1 MDKVARAINT
11 LISDIEKLLH
21 NYVFTH
27 YTALA
32 NYLWMFLGTIMAIGL
47 TLYAYDVISGKAT
60 VSRDSVVRYGL
71 GTSVIVLVMAGYSQW
86 VGDIYNVVYHI
97 PIQIGSKLANA
108 NGFGSFYHSN
118 SIGQA
123 IGHLYMQFE
132 GEMKNE
138 FHKVFQGTWAHL
150 QFNGEAL
157 IAGIMTFILGIM
169 TLLIAMAE
177 MLAAMI
183 GIAFAFSTLPL
194 FIAFGLMKFS
204 RPWLA
209 AFINWMLAF
218 SFVLILVP
226 ALLALIIQVDS
237 LAMIKVSIESTG
249 GVEDLIGVFITG
261 IVAIYLLLQIN
272 GVAKAIVGSSAGSSG
287 TAMMTGAFGAMG
299 GFAAG
304 RGLAKAGKGKWADHK
319 DKAKTAADAA
329 PGIAEKATYQKRIN
343 KWADEL

>member
-1 MDKVARAINT
+1 MDKVARGINT
-11 LISDIEKLLH
+11 LITDIEKLLH

-32 NYLWMFLGTIMAIGL
+32 HYLWICLGTIMAIGL
-47 TLYAYDVISGKAT
+47 TLYAYDVMSGKAT
-60 VSRDSVVRYGL
+60 VSRDSVIRYVL
-71 GTSVIVLVMAGYSQW
+71 GTSVVVLVMAGYSQW
-86 VGDIYNVVYHI
+86 VEDMYTLVYHL

-123 IGHLYMQFE
+123 IGHLYMQFK
-132 GEMKNE
+132 GEMENE
-138 FHKVFQGTWAHL
+138 FNKVITGGFPHIH
-150 QFNGEAL
+150 FNGEAL
-157 IAGIMTFILGIM
+157 IAGIMTFFLGIM

-177 MLAAMI
+177 MLVAMI
-183 GIAFAFSTLPL
+183 GIGFGFSTLPL

-237 LAMIKVSIESTG
+237 LAMINVSIESTG
-249 GVEDLIGVFITG
+249 GIEDLIGVFITG
-261 IVAIYLLLQIN
+261 VVAIYLLLQIN
-272 GVAKAIVGSSAGSSG
+272 AVAKAIVGSSVGSSG
-287 TAMMTGAFGAMG
+287 TAMMTGAFGALG

-304 RGLAKAGKGKWADHK
+304 RAMGKYAKDKWAKHK
-319 DKAKTAADAA
+319 EKVAEAVKNA
-329 PGIAEKATYQKRIN
+329 PAIAEKAAYQKRIN